1 MCIKPKAVRW
11 ILVWSLFINAGFFIS
26 VSASIYLMKNVMNL
40 LQDVDLSVTHNKNIS
55 ANSLMLLPFLLIP
68 LSGWVGDVK
77 YGRFKTI
84 QGSVLLLTIMSLIP
98 VAVSC
103 TLFKHPVL
111 LSGDGAK
118 AVVLTILVCLVTIGI
133 AGYTGFLA
141 NIIPFLMDQLR
152 DAPAKESVL
161 TIHWYVWITF
171 VSYSISHLIF
181 FAISEQGNF
190 HRAPWTVVACLI
202 TLLSIALFIS
212 LLVTFIALMKKK
224 RCFNTEPCKVNPYKL
239 VYKVTKFACQ
249 HKLPINRSAFTYCED
264 ELPSGLNLG
273 KSKYGGPFTTEEV
286 EDVKV
291 FYEILKVLASFG
303 PVLYMVV
310 SCGGVDPTLA
320 SELSNDRP
328 FNLWRF
334 ETASLLWD
342 GLQDIVIII
351 AIPFYLVLSRC
362 LKQCSLRALT
372 KVEIAT
378 ALMLLNTLL
387 LLGVNTASHVKREDL
402 GCVFSKDRDHSSV
415 FKPLQIAVLL
425 IIEEVI
431 SSFALLLIYVSFF
444 EFICSQSPH
453 SMRGMLIGL
462 GYTILG
468 IFNVLGLVL
477 QFPFSYWKLSY
488 PSCGF
493 LYYSVNV
500 LIGLASF
507 ILFICVAKRYKY
519 RQRDEPS
526 RERQFAEEY
535 YSKRY
540 SNVQQ
545 EPKLDYGLLYSS

>member
-1 MCIKPKAVRW
+1 M
-11 ILVWSLFINAGFFIS
+11 
-26 VSASIYLMKNVMNL
+26 SASIYLMKNDMNL
-40 LQDVDLSVTHNKNIS
+40 LQDVNFNATIS
-55 ANSLMLLPFLLIP
+55 ANSLMLLLFLFFP

-320 SELSNDRP
+320 SQLTKS
-328 FNLWRF
+328 WRF
-334 ETASLLWD
+334 ETTSLLWN

-362 LKQCSLRALT
+362 LKQCSLHTFRALT

-378 ALMLLNTLL
+378 ALTLLNTLL
-387 LLGVNTASHVKREDL
+387 LLGVNTASHVKKEDL
-402 GCVFSKDRDHSSV
+402 GCVFNKDIDHSPV

-540 SNVQQ
+540 SNIQLVPVRQ
-545 EPKLDYGLLYSS
+545 EPKQDYVLFLSD